1 LSPPAPRSRREPR
14 PEMVPTTIKL
24 PVALKRAAQKLA
36 IDLGVDLQD
45 LIADGLRLVL
55 AQRKG
60 GA

>member
-1 LSPPAPRSRREPR
+1 
-14 PEMVPTTIKL
+14 MVPTTIKL